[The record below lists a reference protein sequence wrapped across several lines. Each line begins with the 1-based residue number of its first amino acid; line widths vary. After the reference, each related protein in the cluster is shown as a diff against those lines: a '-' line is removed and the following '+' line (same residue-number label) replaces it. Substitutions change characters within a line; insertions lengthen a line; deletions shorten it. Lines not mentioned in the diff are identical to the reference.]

1 MLDRVWRKGNPPTL
15 LVGMQIEAAIME
27 NSMEVTQKT
36 KKPELP
42 HDPAIS
48 LLGIYPDK
56 IIIQKDMFTPPSLPN
71 AQSSTMHNSQDM
83 ETT

>member
-1 MLDRVWRKGNPPTL
+1 
-15 LVGMQIEAAIME
+15 ME
-27 NSMEVTQKT
+27 NSIEVTQKS

-56 IIIQKDMFTPPSLPN
+56 IIIQKDTFTPSSPPN